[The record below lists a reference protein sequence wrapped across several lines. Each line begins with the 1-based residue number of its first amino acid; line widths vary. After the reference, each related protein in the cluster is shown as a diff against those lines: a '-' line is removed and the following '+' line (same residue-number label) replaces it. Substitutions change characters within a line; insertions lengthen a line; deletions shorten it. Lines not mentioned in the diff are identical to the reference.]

1 MLILLGFVGYS
12 LYVLGTEA
20 ALRQSK
26 VMRLGVA
33 VLISL
38 VLTLLWIVFAAR
50 LSRRGRWR
58 GLGVFVLAL
67 IVLKFGF
74 RYEGVTGDLVPI
86 LTPRWVPRTRA
97 PLAVDVAAGPAAATN
112 APRTVASTTAGPRA
126 DFPQF
131 LGPTRDGVVTGVVL
145 QLDWRAQPPQ
155 LLWKQAVGAGWG
167 GFAVVG
173 SRAITQEQQGPDEW
187 VICYDAE
194 TGRRLWAHHDP
205 ARYDNPIGGLGP
217 RATPTVDGSRVFTFG
232 STGQLNCFDL
242 ESGRRLW
249 GTNVVGAVD
258 PQALEWGA
266 SSSPLRVG
274 EWVIVAPRGLGGV
287 SLVALRASDGS
298 AGWSGGTDDPHYSS
312 PRLETLLGVPQLLTF
327 TAAGVAASRPD
338 TGEVMWD
345 YGWRGGHPHVSD
357 PRVVSSNRVLIASG
371 YGTGAQLIEVT
382 AGTGNR
388 RWQATNTVWRSMRLK
403 SKFANLLLKDGFV
416 YGLDDGKLVCLDLAD
431 GHQRWQGERYGHGQL
446 LLVGEVILLTAE
458 SGDVVLVE
466 ASPQAFRELT
476 RFSAV
481 EGKTWNPPALAGNL
495 LLVRNDREAAAY
507 RLPTK
512 P

>member
-1 MLILLGFVGYS
+1 MLILLGVFGYS
-12 LYVLGTEA
+12 VYVLGSEA

-26 VMRLGVA
+26 VMRLGGALLVG
-33 VLISL
+33 L
-38 VLTLLWIVFAAR
+38 VLLLLWIVFAAR
-50 LSRRGRWR
+50 LSRRGRWL
-58 GLGVFVLAL
+58 GLAGYVLAL
-67 IVLKFGF
+67 VTLKFAF
-74 RYEGVTGDLVPI
+74 RFEGVTGDLVPI
-86 LTPRWVPRTRA
+86 LTPRWMPRTRA
-97 PLAVDVAAGPAAATN
+97 PLAVDGATPTN
-112 APRTVASTTAGPRA
+112 RPLESTPTGSRA

-131 LGPTRDGVVTGVVL
+131 LGPGRDGVVTGVVL

-155 LLWKQAVGAGWG
+155 LLWKHAVGAGWG

-173 SRAITQEQQGPDEW
+173 SRAITQEQEGPDEW

-194 TGRRLWAHHDP
+194 TGRRLWAHRDP

-217 RATPTVDGSRVFTFG
+217 RATPTIDGSRVFTFG

-258 PQALEWGA
+258 PQSLEWGA
-266 SSSPLRVG
+266 SSSPLRMG

-287 SLVALRASDGS
+287 SLVALRASDGTP
-298 AGWSGGTDDPHYSS
+298 GWHGGTDDPHYSS

-327 TAAGVAASRPD
+327 TAAGVAALRPEN
-338 TGEVMWD
+338 GEVLWE

-382 AGTGNR
+382 AEPGSR

-431 GHQRWQGERYGHGQL
+431 GSQRWQGERYGHGQL

-458 SGDVVLVE
+458 SGEVVLVE
-466 ASPQAFRELT
+466 ASPKAFRELT
-476 RFSAV
+476 RFPAV